1 MRKDFVA
8 FILTYGRPNN
18 CITVES
24 LRKSGYTGDVVILV
38 DDDDPSLPEYREVY
52 GDQVHV
58 MSKLDAAAIT
68 DTGDCAKHYRGTVYA
83 RNACFPIAKQL
94 GYRYFVELDDDYG
107 WFGYRYPG
115 KRDGETEPKMHGWKI
130 LDIDAVWES
139 LVDLLNDTGAHSVAM
154 SQGGD
159 HMGGTIDGYQMKL
172 MRKAMNSW
180 VCDVKKPFTFVGR
193 MNDDVSTYVSGN
205 RVGRLFFTVKPLQ
218 LNRRSST
225 NLTARSQ
232 WRSDSLERTCRTPG
246 RIATGRGRRPFTAS
260 RHHCTRQRA
269 REARSKTNDRREAC
283 AGSDARSYLAR
294 ETYRRVG
301 WCDRTPPRFWKEH
314 RLRNRQ
320 RGSRAS
326 LGC

>member
-218 LNRRSST
+218 LNQLQSQAMPGGFTDLYLDGGTYLKSFYSVMIAPSCVKVST
-225 NLTARSQ
+225 IGRNNHRMHHAINWNATAPKIINES
-232 WRSDSLERTCRTPG
+232 
-246 RIATGRGRRPFTAS
+246 
-260 RHHCTRQRA
+260 
-269 REARSKTNDRREAC
+269 
-283 AGSDARSYLAR
+283 
-294 ETYRRVG
+294 
-301 WCDRTPPRFWKEH
+301 H
-314 RLRNRQ
+314 RKV
-320 RGSRAS
+320 AMAK
-326 LGC
+326 